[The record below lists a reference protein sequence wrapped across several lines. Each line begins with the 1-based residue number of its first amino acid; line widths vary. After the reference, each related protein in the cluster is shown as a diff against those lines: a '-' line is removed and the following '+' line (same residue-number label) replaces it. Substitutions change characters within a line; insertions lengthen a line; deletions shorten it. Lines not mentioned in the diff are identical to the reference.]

1 MARYSNVQSDFS
13 GGLISDYIL
22 GRLDIKRVANSAR
35 VFKNFFPSLQGPA
48 VFRSGTKWYG
58 STTASQDKVVTVD
71 LVLATDSTYRAEFTS
86 NVIKVYDANGNQ
98 LGSTVNSPYNSSQL
112 EELRFS
118 AESDGLYIAHPLHK
132 PKLLKADI
140 TTESKELVADD
151 GGVLKN
157 LTALDVNGVTRTLTA
172 SAQVFG
178 DTSWSLVD
186 LEFTVDPIST
196 TEESNSK
203 YSISQNE
210 RYLKIESSANDFSI
224 LTGTPLISTWVN
236 SGFETFT
243 PSNGNAT
250 ISVANTANNSYM
262 WQPLSKTYTAGE
274 VIKLTLNASAISGS
288 FTLGL
293 TASDSS
299 TLQTATPT
307 SNAIALGDNTY
318 QLTVDAGQT
327 ATHVFIQAS
336 GATSATFNNLTEA
349 VSNATDFY
357 VEYELEGE
365 KLLGKVVDA
374 ATSANYTLEDPTNN
388 TVYIEPVE
396 SVVDIQDPAAQ
407 LFLLDAEETTD
418 VDEIAA
424 LGYDGVP
431 DDSIHVRCDTTVF
444 NQGYEGSWI
453 RVGSDRRNNNVVVGH
468 TRSLTRWLKIKE
480 HRGTEDHPVDFFRGV
495 TTNDDY
501 TFGSVYR
508 FYIMNPTQLWMA
520 GVDSVGEVKVTTGY
534 VNQTGNRSATFN
546 QGWSTT
552 RLHGNTS
559 HFTPYSGNAAD
570 VIGNLS
576 TQKNFDVVEC
586 YNFADDG
593 VPLVEEYN
601 ASNNTDGKLIVPP
614 SSSVLTVTTIAN
626 DATLRSTNNEFT
638 DADVG
643 RCFMGTLPS
652 GNVYMRGYRR
662 INAKDLKVELI
673 NAVPRDKRTLDF
685 ENNGEFQSF
694 RKGAWYNDNYPRTVT
709 KFEQRRIYGGTF
721 AEPNF
726 LFFSRTDDTLSF
738 QLTQDDGDVLDTD
751 AITYELSNR
760 TAGVRWLNAANELV
774 IGTSGGIYR
783 VVPNQYQFGISPKT
797 VRIELSEEEPCNAQ
811 AETIGSSVFYPDRSG
826 TRLLE
831 YKYDTNLTR
840 GSSNDVSKLIYPTFV
855 NDSIAQIAY
864 QHSPQPRI
872 WTRTVSGKLYSLS
885 YHRQEEFYAW
895 AEHDLGANATV
906 LDINVTHG
914 NTSSDLDKLWMTV
927 KRTDAGSG
935 TQVYY
940 EALADDESAQSAN
953 YYHLDSFLELKR
965 ETGVLSL
972 DVSSRF
978 SENDVVTVVV
988 DGQSEGTQ
996 TVPASGLITINN
1008 PTTAQQVLVG
1018 LAYEGELKMMFPTWD
1033 GQNKPAYG
1041 SDNARVISIKPFFIN
1056 SFSYSVGVKSDITKN
1071 DLSSSYGIG
1080 NGFTGFDKER
1090 PVSGSTFGVDNVPTI
1105 KHSEPYPLTIAS
1117 ITTKTDLN

>member
-58 STTASQDKVVTVD
+58 STTATQDKVVTVD

-86 NVIKVYDANGNQ
+86 NVIKIYDANGSQ
-98 LGSTVNSPYNSSQL
+98 LGSAVNSPYNSSQL

-140 TTESKELVADD
+140 TTEARELVADD
-151 GGVLKN
+151 GGVTKT
-157 LTALDVNGVTRTLTA
+157 LTALDVNGVTNTLTA

-186 LEFTVDPIST
+186 LEFTVDPISS

-210 RYLKIESSANDFSI
+210 RYLKIESSANDFSTI
-224 LTGTPLISTWVN
+224 VAAGD
-236 SGFETFT
+236 
-243 PSNGNAT
+243 GNWE
-250 ISVANTANNSYM
+250 N
-262 WQPLSKTYTAGE
+262 
-274 VIKLTLNASAISGS
+274 
-288 FTLGL
+288 
-293 TASDSS
+293 
-299 TLQTATPT
+299 
-307 SNAIALGDNTY
+307 
-318 QLTVDAGQT
+318 
-327 ATHVFIQAS
+327 
-336 GATSATFNNLTEA
+336 
-349 VSNATDFY
+349 FY

-418 VDEIAA
+418 ADEIAA

-431 DDSIHVRCDTTVF
+431 DDDIHVRCDTTVF

-480 HRGTEDHPVDFFRGV
+480 HRGTEDHPVDFFRGAYDNKV
-495 TTNDDY
+495 Y
-501 TFGSVYR
+501 VAGSVYR
-508 FYIMNPTQLWMA
+508 IYDGLTSTIYQFGTDVDGNTDVVT
-520 GVDSVGEVKVTTGY
+520 GVLTT
-534 VNQTGNRSATFN
+534 TGNRTYTFVN
-546 QGWSTT
+546 GLGTVTGHPLGSTQNPIVT
-552 RLHGNTS
+552 GN
-559 HFTPYSGNAAD
+559 FT
-570 VIGNLS
+570 IGNLS
-576 TQKNFDVVEC
+576 TQKNFDVVDC
-586 YNFADDG
+586 YSVADG

-601 ASNNTDGKLIVPP
+601 ASSNTDGKLIVPP

-662 INAKDLKVELI
+662 VNAKDLKVELI
-673 NAVPRDKRTLDF
+673 NAVPRNKRTLEF
-685 ENNGEFQSF
+685 ENDGEFQSF

-738 QLTQDDGDVLDTD
+738 QLTQDDGDILDTD

-811 AETIGSSVFYPDRSG
+811 GETIGASVFYPDRSG

-855 NDSIAQIAY
+855 NDAIAQIAY

-895 AEHDLGANATV
+895 AEHDLGANATL

-914 NTSSDLDKLWMTV
+914 NTSSDLDKLWITV

-988 DGQSEGTQ
+988 DGESEGTQ

-1071 DLSSSYGIG
+1071 ELSSSYGIG

>member
-35 VFKNFFPSLQGPA
+35 KFKNFFPTLQGPA

-58 STTASQDKVVTVD
+58 TTTADQDKAVSIDV
-71 LVLATDSTYRAEFTS
+71 VLATDSTYRVEFTS
-86 NVIKVYDANGNQ
+86 NVIKVYSFSGELLD
-98 LGSTVNSPYNSSQL
+98 TVASPYNSSQL

-132 PKLLKADI
+132 PKIFKANLV
-140 TTESKELVADD
+140 TEARPLVADD

-157 LTALDVNGVTRTLTA
+157 LTALDNNGVVSRLTA
-172 SAQVFG
+172 SAQVLG
-178 DTSWSLVD
+178 DTSWSLED
-186 LEFTVDPIST
+186 LEFTVDPISSV
-196 TEESNSK
+196 EESNSK
-203 YSISQNE
+203 YTISQNE

-224 LTGTPLISTWVN
+224 LTGTPLTSTWVN

-250 ISVANTANNSYM
+250 ISVANTANNAYM

-274 VIKLTLNASAISGS
+274 VINLTLNASAISGS

-307 SNAIALGDNTY
+307 SNTIALGDNTY

-336 GATSATFNNLTEA
+336 GATSATFNNLAEA

-374 ATSANYTLEDPTNN
+374 ATSVNYTLEDPTNN
-388 TVYIEPVE
+388 TVYIEPVS
-396 SVVDIQDPAAQ
+396 SVVDIEDPAAQ
-407 LFLLDAEETTD
+407 LFLLDAEETENTG
-418 VDEIAA
+418 EIDA

-431 DDSIHVRCDTTVF
+431 NNDIHLRCDTTVF

-453 RVGSDRRNNNVVVGH
+453 RVASDRRNNNVVVGN
-468 TRSLTRWLKIKE
+468 TRSLTRWLQIKE
-480 HRGTEDHPVDFFRGV
+480 HRGTEDHPVDFFRGAYDNKAYV
-495 TTNDDY
+495 A
-501 TFGSVYR
+501 GSVYR
-508 FYIMNPTQLWMA
+508 IYEGLTSTIYQFGTDVDGNTDVVT
-520 GVDSVGEVKVTTGY
+520 GVLTT
-534 VNQTGNRSATFN
+534 TGNRTYTFVN
-546 QGWSTT
+546 GLGTVTGHPLGSSQNPIVT
-552 RLHGNTS
+552 GN
-559 HFTPYSGNAAD
+559 FT
-570 VIGNLS
+570 IGNLS
-576 TQKNFDVVEC
+576 TQKNFDVVDC
-586 YNFADDG
+586 YSVEDG
-593 VPLVEEYN
+593 TPKVEEYN
-601 ASNNTDGKLIVPP
+601 ASNNTDGKLIIPP
-614 SSSVLTVTTIAN
+614 ASSVLTVTTIAN

-638 DADVG
+638 DTDIG

-652 GNVYMRGYRR
+652 GNVFMRGYRR
-662 INAKDLKVELI
+662 VNARDLKVELL
-673 NAVPRDKRTLDF
+673 NPVPRDKRTLDF
-685 ENNGEFQSF
+685 ENQGEFESF
-694 RKGAWYNDNYPRTVT
+694 RKGAWYVGNYPKTVT
-709 KFEQRRIYGGTF
+709 KYEQRRIYGGTYN
-721 AEPNF
+721 EPNF
-726 LFFSRTDDTLSF
+726 LYFSRADDPLSF
-738 QLTQDDGDVLDTD
+738 QQTQDDGDVLDTD
-751 AITYELSNR
+751 AITYDLSNR

-783 VVPNQYQFGISPKT
+783 VVPNQYQYGISPKT
-797 VRIELSEEEPCNAQ
+797 LRIELSEEEPCAAQ

-831 YKYDTNLTR
+831 YKYDPTLTR

-855 NDSIAQIAY
+855 NDPILQISY

-872 WTRTVSGKLYSLS
+872 WTRTVSGKLFSLS

-895 AEHDLGANATV
+895 AEHDLGSNATV

-914 NTSSDLDKLWMTV
+914 KSSSDLDKLWLTV
-927 KRTDAGSG
+927 KRVDPGSG
-935 TQVYY
+935 TSVHY
-940 EALADDESAQSAN
+940 ENLSDDESSQTEN
-953 YYHLDSFLELKR
+953 YFHLDSALELKR
-965 ETGVLSL
+965 DGGTLSL

-978 SENDVVTVVV
+978 SQDDVVSVVV
-988 DGQSEGTQ
+988 DGEAKGTQ
-996 TVPASGLITINN
+996 TVPASGLITIDN
-1008 PTTAQQVLVG
+1008 PDTAEHVLVG
-1018 LAYEGELKMMFPTWD
+1018 LPYEGEIKMMFPTWD

-1041 SDNARVISIKPFFIN
+1041 SDNARIVSIKPFFIN
-1056 SFSYSVGVKSDITKN
+1056 TFSYRVGVKDNLTKN
-1071 DLSSSYGIG
+1071 VLSTTYGLG

-1090 PVSGSTFGVDNVPTI
+1090 PVSGSTFGVDSVPTI
-1105 KHSEPYPLTIAS
+1105 KHSDPYPLTIAS
-1117 ITTKTDLN
+1117 VTTKTDLN

>member
-98 LGSTVNSPYNSSQL
+98 LGSTVDSPYNSSQL
-112 EELRFS
+112 DELRFS

-178 DTSWSLVD
+178 DTSWSLID
-186 LEFTVDPIST
+186 LEFTVDPISN
-196 TEESNSK
+196 TEESNSR

-210 RYLKIESSANDFSI
+210 RYLKIESSANDFSTI
-224 LTGTPLISTWVN
+224 VAAGD
-236 SGFETFT
+236 
-243 PSNGNAT
+243 GNWE
-250 ISVANTANNSYM
+250 N
-262 WQPLSKTYTAGE
+262 
-274 VIKLTLNASAISGS
+274 
-288 FTLGL
+288 
-293 TASDSS
+293 
-299 TLQTATPT
+299 
-307 SNAIALGDNTY
+307 
-318 QLTVDAGQT
+318 
-327 ATHVFIQAS
+327 
-336 GATSATFNNLTEA
+336 
-349 VSNATDFY
+349 FY

-374 ATSANYTLEDPTNN
+374 ATSANYTLEDPTND

-418 VDEIAA
+418 TDEIAA

-431 DDSIHVRCDTTVF
+431 DNDIHVRCDTTVF

-468 TRSLTRWLKIKE
+468 NRSLTRWLKIKE
-480 HRGTEDHPVDFFRGV
+480 HRGTEDHPVDFFRGAYDNTQYV
-495 TTNDDY
+495 A
-501 TFGSVYR
+501 GSVYR
-508 FYIMNPTQLWMA
+508 IYSGLSSALYQMGPTTS
-520 GVDSVGEVKVTTGY
+520 GVLSVTTA
-534 VNQTGNRSATFN
+534 VLTTTGNRTYTFTN
-546 QGWSTT
+546 GLGSDGSHILGSSNNPIVT
-552 RLHGNTS
+552 GN
-559 HFTPYSGNAAD
+559 FT
-570 VIGNLS
+570 IGNLS
-576 TQKNFDVVEC
+576 TQKNFDVVDC
-586 YNFADDG
+586 YSVADG

-601 ASNNTDGKLIVPP
+601 TASNADGKLIVPP

-673 NAVPRDKRTLDF
+673 NAVPRDKRTLEF
-685 ENNGEFQSF
+685 ENDGEFQSF
-694 RKGAWYNDNYPRTVT
+694 RKGAWYAGNYPRTVT

-840 GSSNDVSKLIYPTFV
+840 GASNDVSKLIYPTFV
-855 NDSIAQIAY
+855 NDAIAQIAY
-864 QHSPQPRI
+864 QHSPQPRV

-914 NTSSDLDKLWMTV
+914 NTSSDLDKLWITV

-940 EALADDESAQSAN
+940 ESLADDESAQSTN

-965 ETGVLSL
+965 ETGALSL
-972 DVSSRF
+972 DVTSRF

-988 DGQSEGTQ
+988 DGESKGTQ
-996 TVPASGLITINN
+996 TVPASGLITIDN

-1071 DLSSSYGIG
+1071 NLSSSYGIG